1 MKIID
6 RYILNKFIV
15 TFFFVMIMLVSVIC
29 VIDFTEKNDKFMK
42 NGVEAFEIVKY
53 YLTVFPFF
61 ASLITPITVFI
72 ATVFITANLAA
83 RTEIIAI
90 LSSGVSFRRLLLPY
104 FLGSLL
110 VAVLTFVFN
119 GYVIPD
125 ANKFRIAFEVANV
138 RKPFYNTER
147 DMHLKIA
154 DNDYI
159 YIQSYNNSTDA
170 AYRVTLEKIEATQ
183 LKAKL
188 TANRMDWD
196 SAGHQWKILNWQL
209 REINGME
216 EKITSGPELDTAL
229 NLTPQDFANNY
240 GRQETMNMTELE
252 EHIERQSSRGADD
265 VTIYR
270 IEKYIRYMQPFAVI
284 ILTFIG
290 VIVSAR
296 KSRGGTGYLIALG
309 FFLAFVYI
317 IFYTFSRA
325 VAEAGSMNPLL
336 AVWLPNLSF
345 AFIGTIL
352 YFTVPR

>member
-1 MKIID
+1 MKLID
-6 RYILNKFIV
+6 KYILNKFLV

-29 VIDFTEKNDKFMK
+29 VIDFTEKNDKFIK
-42 NGVEAFEIVKY
+42 NGVETIEVVKY

-72 ATVFITANLAA
+72 ATVFITANMAA

-90 LSSGVSFRRLLLPY
+90 LASGVSFRRMLFPY
-104 FLGSLL
+104 FLGSVL
-110 VAVLTFVFN
+110 VAVLTFIFN

-159 YIQSYNNSTDA
+159 YIQSYNNSSDA
-170 AYRVTLEKIEATQ
+170 AYRITLERIEGTK
-183 LKAKL
+183 LRAKL

-196 SAGHQWKILNWQL
+196 SAAHKWKIHNWQL
-209 REINGME
+209 REIDGMV
-216 EKITSGPELDTAL
+216 EKISSGASLDTAL

-240 GRQETMNMTELE
+240 GRQETMNMFELE
-252 EHIERQSSRGADD
+252 EHIELQSSRGADD
-265 VTIYR
+265 VQIYL

-296 KSRGGTGYLIALG
+296 KARGGTGYLIALG

-325 VAEAGSMNPLL
+325 VAEAGSMNPML
-336 AVWLPNLSF
+336 AVWLPNIIF
-345 AFIGTIL
+345 ACIGTVL

>member
-6 RYILNKFIV
+6 RYILQKFLV
-15 TFFFVMIMLVSVIC
+15 TFFFVMVMLVSVIC
-29 VIDFTEKNDKFMK
+29 VIDFTEKNDKFIK
-42 NGVEAFEIVKY
+42 NGVETVEIVKY

-90 LSSGVSFRRLLLPY
+90 LASGVSFRRMLLPY
-104 FLGSLL
+104 ILGSIL
-110 VAVLTFVFN
+110 VAVLTFIFN

-170 AYRVTLEKIEATQ
+170 AYRVTLERIEDTK

-196 SAGHQWKILNWQL
+196 SVANKWKIHNWEL
-209 REINGME
+209 REIEGMNE
-216 EKITSGPELDTAL
+216 RISSGAQLDTAL

-240 GRQETMNMTELE
+240 GRQETMNMTELK
-252 EHIERQSSRGADD
+252 EHIKLQSSRGADD
-265 VTIYR
+265 VQIYR
-270 IEKYIRYMQPFAVI
+270 IEQYIRYMQPFAVI

-325 VAEAGSMNPLL
+325 VAEAGSMNPIL
-336 AVWLPNLSF
+336 AVWLPNISF
-345 AFIGTIL
+345 ACVGAVL